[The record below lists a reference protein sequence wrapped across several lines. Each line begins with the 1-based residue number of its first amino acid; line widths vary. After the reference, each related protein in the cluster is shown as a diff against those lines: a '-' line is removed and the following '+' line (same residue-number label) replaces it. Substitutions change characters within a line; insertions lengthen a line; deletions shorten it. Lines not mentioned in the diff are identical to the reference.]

1 MNKIIEIFKQ
11 YKIQLTWIYV
21 FMLLTELSILS
32 TPFLLGKSIDG
43 LMVGNWYWIVILG
56 ISYFLSNFFN
66 YKRMVYDTKV
76 YTTIYNNIV
85 LKFLKKDDVDVSTKI
100 ARTDMAHEVVNVLEG
115 YVHYYIATIVT
126 IIGSLIFIFSANWQV
141 GVLVSVSI
149 IFIVSAVFILYKKI
163 RQGIII
169 ANNHYETKAKSI
181 ESGYVSSESF
191 FNRRRRI
198 EICQST
204 IQGKNWFLMNGIKYV
219 FLIFS
224 IILLVTTTK
233 DITIGSV
240 ITVYSYVNNFLIALL
255 SAPVAIEMFL
265 RISDVLKR
273 LNLN

>member
-76 YTTIYNNIV
+76 YTTIYNNIA

-126 IIGSLIFIFSANWQV
+126 IIGSLIFIFSTNWQV

-204 IQGKNWFLMNGIKYV
+204 IQGKNWFLMNSIKYV

-273 LNLN
+273 LN

>member
-1 MNKIIEIFKQ
+1 MNKLIDVFKQ
-11 YKIQLTWIYV
+11 YKTQLTWIYV

-43 LMVGNWYWIVILG
+43 LIVGNWYWIVILG

-76 YTTIYNNIV
+76 YTTIYKNIA
-85 LKFLKKDDVDVSTKI
+85 LKFLKKDNVDVSTKI
-100 ARTDMAHEVVNVLEG
+100 ARTDMAHEIVNVLEG

-126 IIGSLIFIFSANWQV
+126 IIGSLIFIFSENWKV
-141 GVLVSVSI
+141 GVLVSFAI
-149 IFIVSAVFILYKKI
+149 IFIISSVFILYKKI
-163 RQGIII
+163 KQGINIS
-169 ANNHYETKAKSI
+169 NNHYEKKAKSI
-181 ESGYVSSESF
+181 EGGYASSESF
-191 FNRRRRI
+191 FNRRRKI

-204 IQGKNWFLMNGIKYV
+204 IQGKNWFLINGIKYI
-219 FLIFS
+219 FLLLS

-233 DITIGSV
+233 NITIGSV

-255 SAPVAIEMFL
+255 SAPIAIEMFL

-273 LNLN
+273 LN

>member
-1 MNKIIEIFKQ
+1 MNKLIDVFKQ
-11 YKIQLTWIYV
+11 YKTQLTWIYV

-43 LMVGNWYWIVILG
+43 LIVGNWYWIVILG

-76 YTTIYNNIV
+76 YTTIYNNIA

-273 LNLN
+273 LN

>member
-1 MNKIIEIFKQ
+1 MNKLIEVFKQ
-11 YKIQLTWIYV
+11 YKTQLTWIYV

-43 LMVGNWYWIVILG
+43 LIVGNWYWIVILG

-76 YTTIYNNIV
+76 YTTIYKNIA
-85 LKFLKKDDVDVSTKI
+85 LKFLKKDNVDVSTKI
-100 ARTDMAHEVVNVLEG
+100 ARTDMAHEIVNVLEG

-126 IIGSLIFIFSANWQV
+126 IIGSLIFIFSENWQF
-141 GVLVSVSI
+141 GILVSTSI
-149 IFIVSAVFILYKKI
+149 IFIVSSVFILYKKI
-163 RQGIII
+163 KQGINIS
-169 ANNHYETKAKSI
+169 NNHYEKKAKSI
-181 ESGYVSSESF
+181 ESGYASSESF
-191 FNRRRRI
+191 FNRRRKI

-204 IQGKNWFLMNGIKYV
+204 IQGKNWFLINGIKYV
-219 FLIFS
+219 FLILS
-224 IILLVTTTK
+224 IILLITTTK
-233 DITIGSV
+233 DITVGSV

-273 LNLN
+273 LN

>member
-1 MNKIIEIFKQ
+1 MNKIIEVFKQ
-11 YKIQLTWIYV
+11 YKTQLTWIYV

-43 LMVGNWYWIVILG
+43 LIVGNWYWIVILG

-76 YTTIYNNIV
+76 YTTIYKNIA
-85 LKFLKKDDVDVSTKI
+85 LKFLKKDNVDVSTKI
-100 ARTDMAHEVVNVLEG
+100 ARTDMAHEIVNVLEG

-126 IIGSLIFIFSANWQV
+126 IIGSLIFIFSENWKV
-141 GVLVSVSI
+141 GILVSFAI
-149 IFIVSAVFILYKKI
+149 IFIISSVFILYKKI
-163 RQGIII
+163 KQGINIS
-169 ANNHYETKAKSI
+169 NNHYEKKATSI

-191 FNRRRRI
+191 FNRRRKI

-204 IQGKNWFLMNGIKYV
+204 IQGKNWFLINGIKYI
-219 FLIFS
+219 FLLLS

-233 DITIGSV
+233 NITIGSV
-240 ITVYSYVNNFLIALL
+240 ITVYSYVNNFLISLL
-255 SAPVAIEMFL
+255 SAPIAIEMFL

-273 LNLN
+273 LN

>member
-76 YTTIYNNIV
+76 YTTIYNNIA

-126 IIGSLIFIFSANWQV
+126 IIGSLIFIFSTNWQV

-233 DITIGSV
+233 DITVGSV

-273 LNLN
+273 LN

>member
-11 YKIQLTWIYV
+11 YKTQLTWIYV

-76 YTTIYNNIV
+76 YTTIYNNIA

-126 IIGSLIFIFSANWQV
+126 IIGSLIFIFSTNWQV

-169 ANNHYETKAKSI
+169 ANNHYETKAQSI

-273 LNLN
+273 LN

>member
-1 MNKIIEIFKQ
+1 MNKLIDVFKQ
-11 YKIQLTWIYV
+11 YKTQLTWIYV

-43 LMVGNWYWIVILG
+43 LIVGNWFWIVILG

-76 YTTIYNNIV
+76 YTTIYNNIA

-273 LNLN
+273 LN

>member
-11 YKIQLTWIYV
+11 YKTQLTWIYV

-76 YTTIYNNIV
+76 YTTIYNNIA

-273 LNLN
+273 LN

>member
-21 FMLLTELSILS
+21 FMLLTELFILS

-76 YTTIYNNIV
+76 YTTIYNNIA

-126 IIGSLIFIFSANWQV
+126 IIGSLIFIFSTNWQV

-273 LNLN
+273 LN

>member
-1 MNKIIEIFKQ
+1 MNKLIEVFKQ
-11 YKIQLTWIYV
+11 YKTQLTWIYV

-43 LMVGNWYWIVILG
+43 LIVGNWFWIVILG

-76 YTTIYNNIV
+76 YTTIYNNIA

-273 LNLN
+273 LN

>member
-1 MNKIIEIFKQ
+1 MNKLIEVFKQ
-11 YKIQLTWIYV
+11 YKTQLTWIYV

-43 LMVGNWYWIVILG
+43 LIVGNWYWIVILG

-76 YTTIYNNIV
+76 YTTIYKNIA
-85 LKFLKKDDVDVSTKI
+85 LKFLKKDNVDVSTKI
-100 ARTDMAHEVVNVLEG
+100 ARTDMAHEIVNVLEG

-126 IIGSLIFIFSANWQV
+126 IIGSLIFIFSENWKV
-141 GVLVSVSI
+141 GVLVSFAI
-149 IFIVSAVFILYKKI
+149 IFIISSVFILYKKI
-163 RQGIII
+163 KQGINIS
-169 ANNHYETKAKSI
+169 NNHYEKKAKSI
-181 ESGYVSSESF
+181 ESGYASSESF
-191 FNRRRRI
+191 FNRRRKI

-219 FLIFS
+219 FLILS

-233 DITIGSV
+233 NITIGSV

-255 SAPVAIEMFL
+255 SAPIAIEMFL

-273 LNLN
+273 LN